1 MQQKNKKENL
11 NPKYLHLNKLTLTK
25 ITCLFLAYIKSLRFQ
40 IWMRSLLDTQIESFK
55 KFIIIYFVIIKC
67 RTNIAQMFSVMHKSV
82 SDQSKKMYLEIRRNN
97 FVTPTN
103 FLELTSGYKT

>member
-25 ITCLFLAYIKSLRFQ
+25 ITCLFLAYIKKLKIPILDEKLIRYTNRIIPKFSL
-40 IWMRSLLDTQIESFK
+40 
-55 KFIIIYFVIIKC
+55 IYFVIIKC
-67 RTNIAQMFSVMHKSV
+67 RTNIAQMFSIMHKSV